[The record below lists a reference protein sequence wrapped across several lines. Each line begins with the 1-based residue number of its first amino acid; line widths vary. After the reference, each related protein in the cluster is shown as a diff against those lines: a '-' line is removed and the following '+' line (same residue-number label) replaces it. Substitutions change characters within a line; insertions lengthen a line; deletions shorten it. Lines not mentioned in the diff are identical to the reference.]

1 MKSNGNDWFPRQCLK
16 KLGSLEKNKQV
27 IAVEE
32 ATSTYKWLSDFPK

>member
-1 MKSNGNDWFPRQCLK
+1 METIGFRGNVWKSWALWK
-16 KLGSLEKNKQV
+16 KNKQV